1 MTPEEKMQLLRQN
14 GVRTIDSPELIIDTI
29 KQPVKV
35 SANMLDENSD
45 DVNTVWAE
53 KADYLNEDNLGEGLR
68 NKAEFVKDS
77 FGNII
82 YDEVTYSLNVAPA
95 SKDAIGGIRLP
106 ADGSIT
112 VNPDNGEVD
121 FDFVASAVPATPT
134 TLGCVKP
141 QPGGIL
147 SYDSADGTLSANYE
161 LPTAGADVKGGVMI
175 GKARGEDYPLEY
187 RDRNLRIE
195 NITNAAVYTKVLDRF
210 QEYDNV
216 GNIKYTLDY
225 TFVSIINRLMQSES
239 DINTLSLRLAKYFDK
254 ILSSSGT
261 AILFGQGTFKSSGKG
276 YAEIKFAKP
285 LKNNHYHV
293 AVAQLS
299 SSGRVG
305 ELSAT
310 EYSTEGFKV
319 YNTGKSQVDV
329 FIWIVIP
336 SEITYVDKPVFP
348 DKPEYDTLGNMIP
361 ITTLPIKRG
370 TSMFNGTDG
379 VTVSIENA
387 VMYCSDRSAN
397 KITISSFPEDAD
409 HGSNGAAFKIDGN
422 TNDKYTVLIT
432 PSIAVTGGSG
442 QLDTGGV
449 VGEIWVENKTS
460 TTFTVK
466 CSGKNS
472 TGITFDWIAIPY
484 RDDMGNVLDN
494 SELNYDVNYFPVRCG
509 SVTSVDGVATV
520 DFGRKVYSNT
530 DYLVFYQLASD
541 TGSHFGEYSVSE
553 YDRTRSMFEL
563 SHTGSATEFTVDWI
577 VIDI

>member
-1 MTPEEKMQLLRQN
+1 MTPEEKMQLLKQN

-254 ILSSSGT
+254 ILSSSGA

-276 YAEIKFAKP
+276 YAEIKFA
-285 LKNNHYHV
+285 
-293 AVAQLS
+293 
-299 SSGRVG
+299 
-305 ELSAT
+305 
-310 EYSTEGFKV
+310 
-319 YNTGKSQVDV
+319 
-329 FIWIVIP
+329 
-336 SEITYVDKPVFP
+336 
-348 DKPEYDTLGNMIP
+348 M
-361 ITTLPIKRG
+361 
-370 TSMFNGTDG
+370 
-379 VTVSIENA
+379 
-387 VMYCSDRSAN
+387 
-397 KITISSFPEDAD
+397 
-409 HGSNGAAFKIDGN
+409 
-422 TNDKYTVLIT
+422 
-432 PSIAVTGGSG
+432 
-442 QLDTGGV
+442 
-449 VGEIWVENKTS
+449 
-460 TTFTVK
+460 
-466 CSGKNS
+466 
-472 TGITFDWIAIPY
+472 
-484 RDDMGNVLDN
+484 
-494 SELNYDVNYFPVRCG
+494 
-509 SVTSVDGVATV
+509 
-520 DFGRKVYSNT
+520 
-530 DYLVFYQLASD
+530 
-541 TGSHFGEYSVSE
+541 
-553 YDRTRSMFEL
+553 
-563 SHTGSATEFTVDWI
+563 
-577 VIDI
+577 